1 MRLVACTVPY
11 VAVLIGVHL
20 LKSGWAAILLY
31 HAGMLALLPL
41 LGGLRPLRACARGW
55 SARAFVLLV
64 IPCLSSGPALF
75 VLVPYVAP
83 SLDLG
88 AALDSLGLRGGSW
101 LVFMAYYAIVNPWL
115 EEGYWRGVLA
125 SSSPSITASDVFFG
139 GYHVLVLVYFIA
151 WWWGLLVAAL
161 LMGVAWVWRK
171 VATRCGGV
179 LIPALTHLAADA
191 SVILAVHA
199 LVRWR

>member
-1 MRLVACTVPY
+1 MKLLALTVPY

-31 HAGMLALLPL
+31 HAGMLAFLPL
-41 LGGLRPLRACARGW
+41 LGGVRSLGACGRGW
-55 SARAFVLLV
+55 SARTFALLV
-64 IPCLSSGPALF
+64 LPCLISGPALY
-75 VLVPYVAP
+75 VLVPLLAP

-88 AALDSLGLRGGSW
+88 AALDSLGLGGSSW
-101 LVFMAYYAIVNPWL
+101 LLFMVYYTIVNPWL
-115 EEGYWRGVLA
+115 EEGYWRGALG
-125 SSSPSITASDVFFG
+125 SSSSSITASDVFFG
-139 GYHVLVLVYFIA
+139 GYHVLVLAYFIP
-151 WWWGLLVAAL
+151 WYLGLLVAAL

-171 VATRCGGV
+171 VATRCGGL

-199 LVRWR
+199 LARWR